1 MHKIKGCFILSLIF
15 MMLLIILFAGYKYRT
30 TYAKTEIMTETSE
43 DNQYTLKIYM
53 IGEPEWPFGATHCRM
68 ELFKDSKRI
77 IKHPIDIYDDGAIV
91 HEDNFDIKWHEDNVT
106 VTVSG
111 SEQDDNRYILSFD
124 GTIE

>member
-53 IGEPEWPFGATHCRM
+53 IGEPEWPFGATHCRL

-77 IKHPIDIYDDGAIV
+77 IKCPIDIYDDGAIV
-91 HEDNFDIKWHEDNVT
+91 HEDNFDIRWHEDNVT

-111 SEQDDNRYILSFD
+111 SEQDDNRYILFFD
-124 GTIE
+124 GTVE

>member
-15 MMLLIILFAGYKYRT
+15 MILLIILFAGYRYRI

-53 IGEPEWPFGATHCRM
+53 IGEPEWPFGATHCRL
-68 ELFKDSKRI
+68 ELFKDTKRI
-77 IKHPIDIYDDGAIV
+77 IKCPIDIYDDGAIV
-91 HEDNFDIKWHEDNVT
+91 HEDNFDIRWHEDNVT

-111 SEQDDNRYILSFD
+111 SEQDDNRYILFFD
-124 GTIE
+124 GTVE

>member
-53 IGEPEWPFGATHCRM
+53 IGEPEWPFGATHCRL
-68 ELFKDSKRI
+68 ELFKDTKRI
-77 IKHPIDIYDDGAIV
+77 IKCPIDIYDDGAIV
-91 HEDNFDIKWHEDNVT
+91 HEDNFDIRWHEDNVT

-124 GTIE
+124 GTVE

>member
-1 MHKIKGCFILSLIF
+1 
-15 MMLLIILFAGYKYRT
+15 
-30 TYAKTEIMTETSE
+30 MTETSE

-111 SEQDDNRYILSFD
+111 SEQDENRYILSFD
-124 GTIE
+124 GTVE

>member
-15 MMLLIILFAGYKYRT
+15 MILLIILFVGFRYRT

-53 IGEPEWPFGATHCRM
+53 IGEPEWPFGATHCRL

-77 IKHPIDIYDDGAIV
+77 IKCPIDIYDDGAIV

-111 SEQDDNRYILSFD
+111 SEQDENRYILSFD
-124 GTIE
+124 GTVE

>member
-1 MHKIKGCFILSLIF
+1 MHKIKRCFILTLLF
-15 MMLLIILFAGYKYRT
+15 MILFMILFAGYRYRT

-53 IGEPEWPFGATHCRM
+53 IGEPEWPFGTTHCRL

-77 IKHPIDIYDDGAIV
+77 IKCPIDIYDDGAIV

-111 SEQDDNRYILSFD
+111 SEQDENRYILSFD
-124 GTIE
+124 GTVE

>member
-77 IKHPIDIYDDGAIV
+77 IKCPIDIYDDGAIV

-124 GTIE
+124 GTVE

>member
-1 MHKIKGCFILSLIF
+1 
-15 MMLLIILFAGYKYRT
+15 
-30 TYAKTEIMTETSE
+30 
-43 DNQYTLKIYM
+43 M

-77 IKHPIDIYDDGAIV
+77 IKHPIDIYDDGAIA
-91 HEDNFDIKWHEDNVT
+91 HKDNFDIKWHEDNVT

-124 GTIE
+124 GTIEYIILFYAMPYSGIIHAVSDR

>member
-53 IGEPEWPFGATHCRM
+53 IGEPEWPFGATHCRL
-68 ELFKDSKRI
+68 ELFKDTKRI
-77 IKHPIDIYDDGAIV
+77 IKCPIDIYDDGAIV
-91 HEDNFDIKWHEDNVT
+91 HEDNFDIRWHEDNVT

-111 SEQDDNRYILSFD
+111 SEQDDNRYILFFD
-124 GTIE
+124 GTVE

>member
-15 MMLLIILFAGYKYRT
+15 MILLIILFVGFRYRT

-53 IGEPEWPFGATHCRM
+53 IGEPEWPFGATHCRL
-68 ELFKDSKRI
+68 ELFKDSKRL
-77 IKHPIDIYDDGAIV
+77 IKYPIDIYDDGAIV

-124 GTIE
+124 GTVE